1 MNGKQLHF
9 KRRKNMKLT
18 VLQILDLETG
28 LFGLGEKELPIAISL
43 KINQAITDLAS
54 VTHSIRETAQPIL
67 QLEQSQQNEKLK
79 ELYQEEMDICIS
91 RIELKGLG
99 EINISATQLRQL
111 APILTEGDGEN
122 EH

>member
-1 MNGKQLHF
+1 MDKHYSLVGGKE
-9 KRRKNMKLT
+9 MKLT

-67 QLEQSQQNEKLK
+67 RLEQNQQNEKLK
-79 ELYQEEMDICIS
+79 ELYEEEIDICIP
-91 RIELKGLG
+91 RLNLKDLG

-111 APILTEGDGEN
+111 APLITEGDGEN